1 MGRHSSECASKCS
14 QILIQLS
21 RRSQQYFQRL
31 GWFLLAFVTAIAL
44 STGTAFSQSFPLA
57 TDQVD
62 RIAAIEH
69 NAIELEAQ
77 GRQLFQTGQFSAAA
91 AAWQEAA
98 TQFSRQGDT
107 IAQAGC
113 LSYQSMA
120 LYELGH
126 LEDAQTAIAQSLNLL
141 QPDELQPDE
150 PSAVLAQALHNQG
163 RIQLALGQTEAA
175 SETWYIAAQV
185 YAAIA
190 DLEGQLGA
198 TIDRSL
204 ALQTLGLYRQSQQLL
219 DEVMPQLAT
228 FPDSRLKVLALGNLG
243 TALRNIGQFQRSHA
257 TLEKSLVLS
266 QSLNLPLDTSAIL
279 VSLGNTARADG
290 HVETALA
297 FYQQA
302 AQIAADSPAATI
314 IPQLD
319 RLDLLVELQ
328 RWDEARPC
336 LQPLQAA
343 ISQLPPSRERVYTA
357 VNWANNALQIVRV
370 MVQSG
375 TEDRASI
382 PTTQDIALVLVA
394 AIRTAEAIEDE
405 RAQSYAYAELGNVYW
420 ENQQLDE
427 ARQSLE
433 RALLLASRRQASD
446 MVWQWQ
452 VQLGKISQ
460 QQGKMEVA
468 IAAYTEAIDELTR
481 LRGSLFTSFPDRQ
494 FSFQNS
500 VEPVYRQLVS
510 LLLQSPHPTSKHLNQ
525 ARETIEA
532 LQLAELDDFL
542 RETCL
547 TSQPV
552 QIDRIDPTAAV
563 IYPIVSSDESGEFV
577 RLDVI
582 LSLPKQPLRNYHT
595 QIPQAEFAETLGLF
609 RQALSLSF
617 PESQRLE
624 NFQKVYDWSIRPM
637 EADLEANRIQT
648 LVFVLNDTL
657 RNLPMAA
664 LYDGKQYLIEKY
676 AVALTPGLQLLEP
689 RPIDPSRLNVFLGGL
704 SESREGFTA
713 LPEVRSEVSQIERE
727 ISSQVR
733 LDRDFTTAALRT
745 ALLGANRP
753 VLHLATHAQFSS
765 NADDTYIVT
774 WDGKIKVSE
783 LGVLLGS
790 RDERRSR
797 AIELLVLSAC
807 QTAKGDSRA
816 TLGMAGLA
824 VKSGARSAI
833 ATLWSI
839 RDRSTADL
847 MAKFYKH
854 LISPGTSKAEALR
867 QAQLSLLHG
876 SDFSHPYFWAPF
888 VLVGNWL

>member
-1 MGRHSSECASKCS
+1 MGRHSSQCPFKFSS
-14 QILIQLS
+14 ILNHLS
-21 RRSQQYFQRL
+21 RRSQRYFR
-31 GWFLLAFVTAIAL
+31 WLAWLMLAWLTAIAL
-44 STGTAFSQSFPLA
+44 STGVALSQSAYPE
-57 TDQVD
+57 TMPVD
-62 RIAAIEH
+62 LSRSEH
-69 NAIELEAQ
+69 TAIELEAQ
-77 GRQLFQTGQFSAAA
+77 GRQFYQAGQFSAAA
-91 AAWQEAA
+91 TAWQEAA
-98 TQFSRQGDT
+98 TQFSRQGDS
-107 IAQAGC
+107 IAQASN

-120 LYELGH
+120 LYELGC
-126 LEDAQTAIAQSLNLL
+126 LEDAQTAISQSLNLL
-141 QPDELQPDE
+141 QPNE

-163 RIQLALGQTEAA
+163 RIQFALGQTEAA
-175 SETWYIAAQV
+175 SETWQIAAQV
-185 YAAIA
+185 YAAMDDI
-190 DLEGQLGA
+190 EGKLGA

-219 DEVMPQLAT
+219 NEVMPQLAT
-228 FPDSRLKVLALGNLG
+228 LPDSRLKVLALRNLG
-243 TALRNIGQFQRSHA
+243 MALRSIGQFKRSQA
-257 TLEKSLVLS
+257 TLEQSLTLS
-266 QSLNLPLDTSAIL
+266 QSLNLPLDSSAIL
-279 VSLGNTARADG
+279 VSLGNTARSEG
-290 HVETALA
+290 HAETALV

-302 AQIAADSPAATI
+302 AQIAADSPTATI
-314 IPQLD
+314 IPRIDQ
-319 RLDLLVELQ
+319 LDLLVELQ
-328 RWDEARPC
+328 RWDEAMLC

-343 ISQLPPSRERVYTA
+343 IPQLPPSRDRVYAA
-357 VNWANNALQIVRV
+357 VNWANNALQVSREMGSRGI
-370 MVQSG
+370 
-375 TEDRASI
+375 EARASM
-382 PTTQDIALVLVA
+382 PQTQEIALVLVA
-394 AIRTAEAIEDE
+394 AIQTAEAIADE
-405 RAQSYAYAELGNVYW
+405 RAQAYAYAELGNVYLH
-420 ENQQLDE
+420 NQQPDE

-433 RALLLASRRQASD
+433 RALLLASRRQSPD
-446 MVWQWQ
+446 LVWQWQ
-452 VQLGKISQ
+452 VQLGKIAQ
-460 QQGKMEVA
+460 QQGNMDAA
-468 IAAYTEAIDELTR
+468 IAAYTEAVNELTR
-481 LRGSLFTSFPDRQ
+481 LRGSPITSFPDRQ
-494 FSFQNS
+494 FSFQAS
-500 VEPVYRQLVS
+500 IEPVYRQLVS
-510 LLLQSPHPTSKHLNQ
+510 LLLASPHPTSQSLKQ

-577 RLDVI
+577 HLDVI
-582 LSLPKQPLRNYHT
+582 LSLPKQPLRNYRT
-595 QIPQAEFAETLGLF
+595 QIPQAEFVETLGLF

-617 PESQRLE
+617 PASQRLE

-637 EADLEANRIQT
+637 EAELEGHHIQT

-676 AVALTPGLQLLEP
+676 AVALTPSLQLLEP
-689 RPIDPSRLNVFLGGL
+689 RPIDPSHLNVFVGGL
-704 SESREGFTA
+704 SEDRHGFTA
-713 LPEVRSEVSQIERE
+713 LPDVRSEISQIERE

-733 LDRDFTTAALRT
+733 LDRDFTTEALRT
-745 ALLGANRP
+745 ALLGTNRP

-783 LGVLLGS
+783 LGALLSS

-847 MAKFYKH
+847 MAEFYKH
-854 LISPGTSKAEALR
+854 LILPGTSKAEALR
-867 QAQLSLLHG
+867 QAQLSLLH
-876 SDFSHPYFWAPF
+876 SSEFDHPYFWAPF